1 MIRLRYIFLVN
12 GTRRKTEWEAKMPD
26 ITLNKIIADATN
38 LPPEDR
44 RRLIEVLR
52 ETCAAAGSPESIEQ
66 VAARHG
72 KKPLDFAEIR
82 RRGSF
87 FPEDESVDDLV
98 DTVRELRR
106 DRSPRSLD

>member
-1 MIRLRYIFLVN
+1 
-12 GTRRKTEWEAKMPD
+12 MPD
-26 ITLNKIIADATN
+26 ITLNKIIADATS
-38 LPPEDR
+38 LAPEDR

-52 ETCAAAGSPESIEQ
+52 ETSPTAGSPESIEQ
-66 VAARHG
+66 VAAKHG
-72 KKPLDFAEIR
+72 KKPLDFAELR

-106 DRSPRSLD
+106 DRAARSLD